1 MEQTPL
7 IETGLPIS
15 LFIIMVGMG
24 LTLTTADF
32 VREAKAPRGVILGSL
47 AQLILMPSLGFAV
60 AWGLGLSAAIAV
72 GIVIVAASPGGATSN
87 VITFLARG
95 NVALSITL
103 TAIASLA
110 TIVMLPLYVN
120 MALGWQMGTNADV
133 KLPVL
138 ETISM
143 LMTIVLIPVGVGMLI
158 RAKAEQLAAKLEKVV
173 NLFGALVLLVLI
185 VLVSYS
191 LRDQILTL
199 IAQSGFACLV
209 LNALGI
215 ATGWLAARAAN
226 LPLPDAIAISV
237 EIGIKNATIGI
248 LVAMTL
254 LQSAEM
260 AMPSVVYGLLM
271 YVFGIG
277 MIYLGRRY
285 IPASPAVA
293 S

>member
-1 MEQTPL
+1 MEQNPL

-47 AQLILMPSLGFAV
+47 AQLLLMPLLGFAV
-60 AWGLGLSAAIAV
+60 AWGLSLPAAIAV

-133 KLPVL
+133 KLPVI

-143 LMTIVLIPVGVGMLI
+143 LMTIVLIPVGIGMLI
-158 RAKAEQLAAKLEKVV
+158 RAKAEELAAKLEKVV

-199 IAQSGFACLV
+199 IAKSGFACLV

-215 ATGWLAARAAN
+215 AAGWLVARAAK
-226 LPLPDAIAISV
+226 LPHTDAIAISV

-271 YVFGIG
+271 YAFGIG

-285 IPASPAVA
+285 ISASVAVE